1 MKSISQEQAMVTD
14 AEFARRFR
22 EGWGAPS
29 LTVQERVAFDR
40 DVWRRVELVQRQRWV
55 PALVGV
61 AVVALMVVMVW
72 VGRLRPGRSADWL
85 SSLYEAEVAAE
96 TEVAVAETADLAG
109 WRMGN
114 LAADDVAGDVS
125 SEYGLLAQWV
135 IVARNEQNE
144 GEWLP

>member
-1 MKSISQEQAMVTD
+1 MKSILQKQATVTD

-22 EGWGAPS
+22 EGWGTPS
-29 LTVQERVAFDR
+29 LTAQERVAFDR
-40 DVWRRVELVQRQRWV
+40 EVWRRVELMQRPRWV

-61 AVVALMVVMVW
+61 AVVALMVAMVW
-72 VGRLRPGRSADWL
+72 VGRSRSGHSVDWL

-96 TEVAVAETADLAG
+96 TEFAIAETAGLAG
-109 WRMGN
+109 WRIGN
-114 LAADDVAGDVS
+114 LATDDVSGDVS

-144 GEWLP
+144 GAWLP